1 LFLYIASIQLNR
13 QDVNTLCDYLDTAGI
28 DYKEHVPSVIEE
40 LVKDDARL
48 QRRQKVSLSAIV
60 YQLPNFNYT
69 NYLEFRNIVVDAK
82 IPLVDGVKMVS
93 TTPAKVMRV
102 DDSMGSIEI
111 GKKADLCLFDDQI
124 NICRTIVGGKV
135 KEF

>member
-1 LFLYIASIQLNR
+1 ML
-13 QDVNTLCDYLDTAGI
+13 
-28 DYKEHVPSVIEE
+28 
-40 LVKDDARL
+40 
-48 QRRQKVSLSAIV
+48 
-60 YQLPNFNYT
+60 
-69 NYLEFRNIVVDAK
+69 RNIVVDAK